1 MEKVLK
7 GFGEL
12 FCLAALCAP
21 GYAVYGAEYIGTG
34 TVNWTDVVSSAGL
47 QAGSS
52 LTIYNS
58 SSTANMSIND
68 VNGDVELGD
77 LNLSYIGAPTKNS
90 QVTLRITEEDF
101 PLTGKYSSLM
111 QYNPACGTSNCHST
125 YPSSLV
131 IRAPESICG

>member
-58 SSTANMSIND
+58 SSTAGMSINN

-77 LNLSYIGAPTKNS
+77 LNLSYIGVPTKAS
-90 QVTLRITEEDF
+90 QVTLRITEGEE
-101 PLTGKYSSLM
+101 
-111 QYNPACGTSNCHST
+111 
-125 YPSSLV
+125 LV
-131 IRAPESICG
+131 VEKV

>member
-1 MEKVLK
+1 MNAM
-7 GFGEL
+7 FGKFSAL
-12 FCLAALCAP
+12 SCAVAFCAL
-21 GYAVYGAEYIGTG
+21 GYTSQGAEYIGTG

-58 SSTANMSIND
+58 SSTANMSINN

-90 QVTLRITEEDF
+90 QVTYKQ
-101 PLTGKYSSLM
+101 PLSFMRGGFE
-111 QYNPACGTSNCHST
+111 C
-125 YPSSLV
+125 
-131 IRAPESICG
+131 